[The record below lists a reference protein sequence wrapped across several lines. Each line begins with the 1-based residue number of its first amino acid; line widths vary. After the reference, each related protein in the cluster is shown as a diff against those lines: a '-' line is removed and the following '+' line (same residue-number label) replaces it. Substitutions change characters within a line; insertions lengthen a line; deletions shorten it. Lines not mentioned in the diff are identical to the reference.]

1 MFFRPHCWKSVVV
14 SWGFLEAPLSCPPPA
29 GRGSV
34 SGPLLRAGAFCR
46 DKPAF
51 PPSGGAPNGP
61 QSEVVRGRLPEGMGP
76 RGWRLA
82 QPWTRPV
89 PGALAL
95 GVTSSL
101 AGPLEGRWA
110 ALLWETT
117 QTSKRQSRARPAGR
131 GQGGRSDQLPW
142 EDAVGAQEPRLVAPL
157 WTGGAQGPVPGTCL
171 LPARAWAPRPRVPS
185 RDPPSIPKFRV
196 KQAQPQTAP
205 RTEAPSAGLRRASL
219 RHGSGSRTAA
229 HGHVFV
235 CASPLCSV
243 PPGTAPSGLRGR
255 VHESARPSLGV
266 CGPDLQAA
274 SSSRDPDL
282 LLSGVFL
289 VSLTDR
295 AT

>member
-1 MFFRPHCWKSVVV
+1 MFFRPHCWKSVVE

-34 SGPLLRAGAFCR
+34 SGPLLRARAFCR

-61 QSEVVRGRLPEGMGP
+61 QSEAGRGRLPEGMRP

-89 PGALAL
+89 RCALAL

-117 QTSKRQSRARPAGR
+117 QTPKPQSQARPAGR

-142 EDAVGAQEPRLVAPL
+142 EDAVSTQEPRLLHLSGRV
-157 WTGGAQGPVPGTCL
+157 VPKGL
-171 LPARAWAPRPRVPS
+171 SPARASCPPGLGRPDHVCPPVTRPQYPNSESNKPSPRRPQGRRPR
-185 RDPPSIPKFRV
+185 R
-196 KQAQPQTAP
+196 Q
-205 RTEAPSAGLRRASL
+205 
-219 RHGSGSRTAA
+219 GSG
-229 HGHVFV
+229 
-235 CASPLCSV
+235 
-243 PPGTAPSGLRGR
+243 
-255 VHESARPSLGV
+255 E
-266 CGPDLQAA
+266 
-274 SSSRDPDL
+274 
-282 LLSGVFL
+282 
-289 VSLTDR
+289 R
-295 AT
+295 A